1 MRKVILRGV
10 RDGLPIG
17 LGYFAVAF
25 SLGITARNAGLNPL
39 QGFIASFLNHASAG
53 EYALYSMIAA
63 NAAFWEI
70 AAVILVTNI
79 RYLLMSTALSQKL
92 RPETPMIQRMAAGF
106 CITDE
111 IFAIGIAWPGALSL
125 TYLFSAFILAD
136 LMWSAGTM
144 TGIIAGNVLPA
155 NVVGALSVAI
165 YGMFLA
171 ILIPP
176 ARKNKVI
183 AGLVVAAF
191 ACSFAVNRISFFS
204 GMSDGVKV
212 ILLTVVGVVH
222 TGIAYVLYFGSM
234 DGLRAQSVAILSYID
249 PVSALLFSALLLGEK
264 LSLPGIIGAAMIIG
278 AAVISEYRKAE

>member
-25 SLGITARNAGLNPL
+25 SLGITARNAGLSPL

-53 EYALYSMIAA
+53 EYALYSLIAA

-171 ILIPP
+171 IIIPP

-183 AGLVVAAF
+183 AGLVAAAF
-191 ACSFAVNRISFFS
+191 ACSFAVNRISIFS

-212 ILLTVVGVVH
+212 ILLTVVISAIAAALFPVKDDEE
-222 TGIAYVLYFGSM
+222 TGG
-234 DGLRAQSVAILSYID
+234 
-249 PVSALLFSALLLGEK
+249 K
-264 LSLPGIIGAAMIIG
+264 
-278 AAVISEYRKAE
+278 AV